1 MVLSTSSSS
10 GKANNVCDPITG
22 KVHWSERLGGN
33 YSASPVS
40 VGSSV
45 YFISEEGKVSVVH
58 ANPEKMEI
66 LAQSE
71 LGERTLASPAMLD
84 GTLLIRSADH
94 LWKMIQP

>member
-1 MVLSTSSSS
+1 MTRLT
-10 GKANNVCDPITG
+10 DPITG
-22 KVHWSERLGGN
+22 KVQWSERLGGN

-58 ANPEKMEI
+58 ANPEKLEI

-71 LGERTLASPAMLD
+71 LGERTLASPAILD

>member
-1 MVLSTSSSS
+1 MLH
-10 GKANNVCDPITG
+10 C
-22 KVHWSERLGGN
+22 
-33 YSASPVS
+33 
-40 VGSSV
+40 
-45 YFISEEGKVSVVH
+45 KVSVVH